1 VIWLGRDSWIWVWPR
16 RKAVTTGR
24 KSRGGGEAVLAAVCE
39 GGGEAVLAAVCEGGG
54 EAVLAAVCEGGV
66 GCDDE
71 VVDGIGVLEKNG

>member
-1 VIWLGRDSWIWVWPR
+1 M
-16 RKAVTTGR
+16 
-24 KSRGGGEAVLAAVCE
+24 LAAVCE

>member
-1 VIWLGRDSWIWVWPR
+1 MIWLGRDSWIWVWPR

-39 GGGEAVLAAVCEGGG
+39 GGGEAVLTVVDES
-54 EAVLAAVCEGGV
+54 GV

-71 VVDGIGVLEKNG
+71 VVDGSGVLEKNG